1 MKLHCRLEQL
11 IKESGLRKDF
21 IADKLEIST
30 RQLRNYELQKNY
42 IPMDKAYV
50 LAELLNCKLDDLY
63 ERCKEDVCAYCTDS
77 MLCMY
82 NKHIKKEQHKS
93 YSFLNLIQLKIFNFN

>member
-1 MKLHCRLEQL
+1 MKLHCMLEKL

-42 IPMDKAYV
+42 IPMDKAF
-50 LAELLNCKLDDLY
+50 LLSELLNCKLDDLY
-63 ERCKEDVCAYCTDS
+63 ER
-77 MLCMY
+77 M
-82 NKHIKKEQHKS
+82 
-93 YSFLNLIQLKIFNFN
+93 